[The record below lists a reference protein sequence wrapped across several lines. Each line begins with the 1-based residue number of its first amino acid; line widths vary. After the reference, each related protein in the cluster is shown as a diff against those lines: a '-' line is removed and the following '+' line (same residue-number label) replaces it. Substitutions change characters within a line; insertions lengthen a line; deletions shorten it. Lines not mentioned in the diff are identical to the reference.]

1 MFSLVLVDGHGQA
14 ILAVLTEYLRL
25 LLLCVFQLPRSLAAP
40 ALSVAHSRNLTTPTL
55 SLPCCTCF
63 VCRPLP
69 QPYHTH
75 SFAPLLHLLC
85 LSPTPATLPHPLFR
99 PFATPALSVAP
110 FSAATAFSLPPR
122 SASLPLSYCKW
133 SSKKGPKTFDHE
145 VESGRKGSGTVVEG
159 GGRPHGM
166 TKKAESVVAPRFFPG
181 GYDGKGRK
189 RLTMKRKSW
198 ASKDMEGR
206 GQAKKGKN
214 A

>member
-99 PFATPALSVAP
+99 PFATPALSVAHSRNLTTP
-110 FSAATAFSLPPR
+110 TLSPLCYTCFVCRPLPQPYHTHSFAPLLHLLCLSPHSPPPPLFLCR
-122 SASLPLSYCKW
+122 PALPHFRCL
-133 SSKKGPKTFDHE
+133 
-145 VESGRKGSGTVVEG
+145 TVNG
-159 GGRPHGM
+159 QA
-166 TKKAESVVAPRFFPG
+166 K
-181 GYDGKGRK
+181 KGRK
-189 RLTMKRKSW
+189 RLTMKWKVGEKV
-198 ASKDMEGR
+198 AE
-206 GQAKKGKN
+206 Q
-214 A
+214 

>member
-25 LLLCVFQLPRSLAAP
+25 LLLCVFQLPRSFATP

-55 SLPCCTCF
+55 SPLCYTCF
-63 VCRPLP
+63 VCRSLP

-99 PFATPALSVAP
+99 PFAAPALSVAP

-189 RLTMKRKSW
+189 RLTMK
-198 ASKDMEGR
+198 
-206 GQAKKGKN
+206 
-214 A
+214 